1 MPYIA
6 HIGIVLGENYT
17 SYVKD
22 QWELILQCDG
32 LRYHRR
38 VNSDNLYEI
47 ACELFYDKESALL
60 AAKNIYPSTTS
71 KTTCTINDDGP
82 EYVLCRFPP

>member
-38 VNSDNLYEI
+38 VNM
-47 ACELFYDKESALL
+47 
-60 AAKNIYPSTTS
+60 
-71 KTTCTINDDGP
+71 NDSSVDHNTDAQN
-82 EYVLCRFPP
+82 